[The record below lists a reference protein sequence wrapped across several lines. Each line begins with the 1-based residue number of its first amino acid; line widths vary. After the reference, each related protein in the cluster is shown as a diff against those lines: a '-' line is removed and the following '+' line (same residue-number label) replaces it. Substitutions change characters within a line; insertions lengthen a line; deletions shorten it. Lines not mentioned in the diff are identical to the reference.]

1 MLIGLIRDRR
11 PLAPP
16 SPEKAQ
22 LALDE
27 LVTARQDTRPRTPGW
42 IGDAIYAVNDGLGA
56 IFGIVSGVSGATLG
70 NSKFVLLAGMTGMI
84 ASALSMPFR
93 KPKTATISAIQRP

>member
-56 IFGIVSGVSGATLG
+56 IFGIVSGVSGVTLG
-70 NSKFVLLAGMTGMI
+70 NSKFVLLAE
-84 ASALSMPFR
+84 
-93 KPKTATISAIQRP
+93 